1 MRVIGRSD
9 VPAHALN
16 YHVVDACRK
25 ILPPVDVPLL
35 DMEHILEDVQFLTQN
50 PSFFLTDCNIQAKYP
65 KLSIPIFKLSIPE
78 FTFIKSTAQSILLKE
93 DGKYFI

>member
-65 KLSIPIFKLSIPE
+65 RIHLYQIHSSKH
-78 FTFIKSTAQSILLKE
+78 STKR
-93 DGKYFI
+93 GW